1 MKSIMSDDSDYQR
14 TVRYSTVE
22 SYARC
27 SEKHAKSFFPHTS
40 TIRYRTVRY
49 RMVRTTRTIRT
60 DRKGTCRAVDS
71 FAEQRGS
78 DGRFQRAVLDRAKPL
93 TVVL

>member
-27 SEKHAKSFFPHTS
+27 SEKHAKSFFP
-40 TIRYRTVRY
+40 
-49 RMVRTTRTIRT
+49 ML
-60 DRKGTCRAVDS
+60 DS